1 MLRVNAETKHWNA
14 RLKDLKFV
22 ARCFAH
28 TIAISPPVKCLG
40 TSVRTGLTD
49 HTTTKPDA
57 PILRDVPTEVKNDEI

>member
-28 TIAISPPVKCLG
+28 TIAISHQL
-40 TSVRTGLTD
+40 SASAHQWAGLTG

-57 PILRDVPTEVKNDEI
+57 PILRDEPTEVKNDEI